1 MTILGFVDFFHDRP
15 VYRDTWKKLKYF
27 FYIYP
32 DGSDLTE
39 TTTMTTTMTTTTMN
53 VAATTAV
60 QTKKTTQPPRRKW
73 SDEDDDE
80 AQSYYCR
87 EDNDTV
93 RLTVG
98 EQRRIQGY
106 HANAQRNWR
115 NADEEDND
123 QRVVAAAQAIVR
135 SIRRDFEAQTQT
147 QTQTAAPEPKPCVS
161 SVFWTTPRLIA
172 CGDEPVFEPEYPE
185 HDEHEESTH
194 VHVPYMNLTKEQR
207 AEKSNQFKF
216 GLCSDCDAGL
226 GDESD
231 FVCEPSR
238 PTGAFVMRCEAC
250 HDYYQQVWL
259 KRAGC
264 ECAGC
269 N

>member
-1 MTILGFVDFFHDRP
+1 
-15 VYRDTWKKLKYF
+15 
-27 FYIYP
+27 
-32 DGSDLTE
+32 
-39 TTTMTTTMTTTTMN
+39 MTTTMN
-53 VAATTAV
+53 FAATTAV
-60 QTKKTTQPPRRKW
+60 QTKTTQPPRRKW
-73 SDEDDDE
+73 SDEDDE
-80 AQSYYCR
+80 EPQSYYCR
-87 EDNDTV
+87 EDNDTAT
-93 RLTVG
+93 LTVG

-115 NADEEDND
+115 NADEDND

-135 SIRRDFEAQTQT
+135 SIRRDFETQT
-147 QTQTAAPEPKPCVS
+147 ETKTETAAPPPCVS
-161 SVFWTTPRLIA
+161 SVFWTTPWLIA
-172 CGDEPVFEPEYPE
+172 SGDEPVFEPEYPE
-185 HDEHEESTH
+185 HDEEETAH

-207 AEKSNQFKF
+207 AEKSNLFQF

-226 GDESD
+226 DDRSE